1 MKFTTMKQAA
11 QFRITENEDNYW
23 IEDYWKAAIEIFT
36 MDCAETINFFQKDC
50 TDEEF
55 YWLSEIFEEI
65 AEKIQSK
72 ELISTWRSRL
82 AAVRPENYCQQ
93 NFQSK
98 EMRQYVDYSEYVR
111 SIEQEINYAEGR
123 IVEQFST
130 KDVSK

>member
-1 MKFTTMKQAA
+1 MLAWIFGDCREDQRPAA
-11 QFRITENEDNYW
+11 CSGVFD
-23 IEDYWKAAIEIFT
+23 
-36 MDCAETINFFQKDC
+36 
-50 TDEEF
+50 
-55 YWLSEIFEEI
+55 WLSETFEEI

-82 AAVRPENYCQQ
+82 VAVRPENYCQQ

-111 SIEQEINYAEGR
+111 SIEQEIDYAEGR

-130 KDVSK
+130 RDVSK